1 VVSVVL
7 SIVILICDRCRSHR
21 IFPIHVYP
29 KVYPADFEMTDDGLP
44 LAALGDILSSGH
56 SKLELS
62 SPKATSYL
70 AQLTT
75 LQLDSI
81 LAEPDNLSSTSS
93 QLTNA
98 LTNLCTSSYPTFLS
112 LHSTTTGLTSTLST
126 FSNTLDTLLEDIPA
140 LESAASTFSSEITSI
155 QSSRRRAALVLE
167 HSSKLQ
173 DILELP
179 VLADACVRG
188 GHFQEALDLTAHAAR
203 LAACFPHVQAVQDV
217 HAEANGAI
225 RTLLGQLL
233 ATLRAPGKLPSL
245 FRAVSFLRRMRVFP
259 ERELALAFLTG
270 RLEALNVALT
280 SAEGEKR
287 GLDAPDAWVRYMKK
301 YIDTWREGVHDLLT
315 QYVAIFLE
323 RPPADLPPE
332 DLHTL
337 RSLLPVCTA
346 QLLSRLLDALRS
358 ALPRF
363 PDAPALTALLSQL
376 TYCATSFARLGFD
389 FRTLLPPLFEDAV
402 RARVSGEFSRAVE
415 EFARTPE
422 TGWAA
427 VGAPRAD
434 TRGAAGT
441 TASVLHMPPQALAVY
456 PPIAILANA
465 LLAALNGLRLL
476 APTAL
481 LGDLANALDASLAK
495 AFGTLLEAPRVEARD
510 AATAFLR
517 LLVPFVRKGLI
528 EGVYGSSVGD
538 VPPSEELQ
546 EMVEKMTVWVNEAE
560 R

>member
-1 VVSVVL
+1 
-7 SIVILICDRCRSHR
+7 
-21 IFPIHVYP
+21 
-29 KVYPADFEMTDDGLP
+29 MTDAGLP

-56 SKLELS
+56 SKLDLS

-75 LQLDSI
+75 LQLDTI

-140 LESAASTFSSEITSI
+140 LESAASTFSSEISSI

-203 LAACFPHVQAVQDV
+203 LAARFPHVQAVQDV

-323 RPPADLPPE
+323 RPPADLPSE

-337 RSLLPVCTA
+337 RSLLPACTT
-346 QLLSRLLDALRS
+346 QLLSRLLDALRT

-363 PDAPALTALLSQL
+363 PDAPSLTALLSQL

-389 FRTLLPPLFEDAV
+389 FRTLLPSLFEDAV
-402 RARVSGEFSRAVE
+402 RARVSSEFSRAVE

-441 TASVLHMPPQALAVY
+441 TAGVLHMPPQALVVY
-456 PPIAILANA
+456 PPIATLTNA

-476 APTAL
+476 APVAL
-481 LGDLANALDASLAK
+481 LGDLADALDASLAR
-495 AFGTLLEAPRVEARD
+495 AFGTLLDAPWVDARD

-538 VPPSEELQ
+538 VPPSEALQ
-546 EMVEKMTVWVNEAE
+546 EMVEKVTVWVNEAE
-560 R
+560 GKEAASSPLSSTLEA

>member
-1 VVSVVL
+1 
-7 SIVILICDRCRSHR
+7 
-21 IFPIHVYP
+21 
-29 KVYPADFEMTDDGLP
+29 MTDAGLP

-75 LQLDSI
+75 LPLDSI

-126 FSNTLDTLLEDIPA
+126 FSDTLDTLLEDIPA
-140 LESAASTFSSEITSI
+140 LESAANTFSSEISLHPILPLLTS
-155 QSSRRRAALVLE
+155 QRTPR
-167 HSSKLQ
+167 
-173 DILELP
+173 
-179 VLADACVRG
+179 
-188 GHFQEALDLTAHAAR
+188 DLAAR
-203 LAACFPHVQAVQDV
+203 FPHVQAVQDV

-270 RLEALNVALT
+270 RLEALNVALI

-323 RPPADLPPE
+323 RPPADLPPK

-337 RSLLPVCTA
+337 RSLLPACTTS
-346 QLLSRLLDALRS
+346 LLSRLLDALRS

-441 TASVLHMPPQALAVY
+441 TAGVLHMPPQALAVY

-476 APTAL
+476 APVAL

-495 AFGTLLEAPRVEARD
+495 AFGTLLEAPRVEARE

-538 VPPSEELQ
+538 NTALEGGGRRSTRN
-546 EMVEKMTVWVNEAE
+546 MTRFEFKFTPLTWHVLRFFES
-560 R
+560 

>member
-1 VVSVVL
+1 M
-7 SIVILICDRCRSHR
+7 
-21 IFPIHVYP
+21 
-29 KVYPADFEMTDDGLP
+29 KVYTAHFEMTDAAGSP
-44 LAALGDILSSGH
+44 LTALGDILSSGH
-56 SKLELS
+56 SKLELP

-75 LQLDSI
+75 LPLDSI
-81 LAEPDNLSSTSS
+81 LSEPDNLSSTSS

-112 LHSTTTGLTSTLST
+112 LHSTTTGLASTLST
-126 FSNTLDTLLEDIPA
+126 FSNTLDTLLQDIPA

-203 LAACFPHVQAVQDV
+203 LAARFPHVQAVQDV

-225 RTLLGQLL
+225 RSLLGHLL

-259 ERELALAFLTG
+259 ELELALAFLTG

-332 DLHTL
+332 DLHAL
-337 RSLLPVCTA
+337 RSLLPACTT

-434 TRGAAGT
+434 TRGEGGT

-476 APTAL
+476 APVAL
-481 LGDLANALDASLAK
+481 LGDLANALDNSLAK
-495 AFGTLLEAPRVEARD
+495 ALGTLLEAPRVEARD
-510 AATAFLR
+510 AAAAFLR

-538 VPPSEELQ
+538 VPPGGEFQ
-546 EMVEKMTVWVNEAE
+546 EMLEKMTVWVNEAE
-560 R
+560 RKEAALSPLPSTLEQ

>member
-1 VVSVVL
+1 
-7 SIVILICDRCRSHR
+7 
-21 IFPIHVYP
+21 
-29 KVYPADFEMTDDGLP
+29 MTDAYTPQRNRGLP
-44 LAALGDILSSGH
+44 LAALGDILSQGRP
-56 SKLELS
+56 KLDLS
-62 SPKATSYL
+62 SPKASTYL

-75 LQLDSI
+75 FPLDNI

-112 LHSTTTGLTSTLST
+112 LHHTTTGLTSTLS
-126 FSNTLDTLLEDIPA
+126 SLSDTLDTLLEDIPA
-140 LESAASTFSSEITSI
+140 LESAAHSFSSEITSI

-173 DILELP
+173 DVLELP

-188 GHFQEALDLTAHAAR
+188 GHFQEALDLATHAAR
-203 LAACFPHVQAVQDV
+203 LAARFPHVQAVQDV
-217 HAEANGAI
+217 HAEANAAI

-233 ATLRAPGKLPSL
+233 ATLRSPGKLPTL

-270 RLEALNVALT
+270 RLEALNVALA

-315 QYVAIFLE
+315 QYAAIFLE

-332 DLHTL
+332 DLQTL
-337 RSLLPVCTA
+337 RSLLPTCTA
-346 QLLSRLLDALRS
+346 QLFSRLIDALRV
-358 ALPRF
+358 ALPRL
-363 PDAPALTALLSQL
+363 PDAPALTALLTQL

-389 FRTLLPPLFEDAV
+389 FRALLPPLFEDAV
-402 RARVSGEFSRAVE
+402 RTRVSGEFSKAAE

-422 TGWAA
+422 TGWTA
-427 VGAPRAD
+427 VGAPRRD
-434 TRGAAGT
+434 SRGGT
-441 TASVLHMPPQALAVY
+441 GKTGGVIHMPPQALVVY
-456 PPIAILANA
+456 PPVAVLANA

-476 APTAL
+476 APVAL
-481 LGDLANALDASLAK
+481 LVDLASALDASLAK
-495 AFGTLLEAPRVEARD
+495 AARTLLEAPREEARGV
-510 AATAFLR
+510 AKAFLR
-517 LLVPFVRKGLI
+517 LLVPFVRRGLI
-528 EGVYGSSVGD
+528 EGVYGCDIDD
-538 VPPSEELQ
+538 VPPSEVLK
-546 EMVEKMTVWVNEAE
+546 EMLEKIGSWVDDEAKAKGSTSPLPSTLE
-560 R
+560 H

>member
-1 VVSVVL
+1 M
-7 SIVILICDRCRSHR
+7 
-21 IFPIHVYP
+21 
-29 KVYPADFEMTDDGLP
+29 MTDAGLP

-56 SKLELS
+56 SKLEFS

-75 LQLDSI
+75 LPLDSI

-126 FSNTLDTLLEDIPA
+126 FSNTLDTLLDDIPA

-203 LAACFPHVQAVQDV
+203 LAARFPHVQAVQDV

-287 GLDAPDAWVRYMKK
+287 GLDAPDAWARYMKK
-301 YIDTWREGVHDLLT
+301 YIDIWREGVHDLLT

-332 DLHTL
+332 DLYTL
-337 RSLLPVCTA
+337 RSLLPACTT

-402 RARVSGEFSRAVE
+402 RARVSSEFSKAVE
-415 EFARTPE
+415 VFARTPE

-434 TRGAAGT
+434 TRGAPGSTAG
-441 TASVLHMPPQALAVY
+441 VLHMPPQALVVY

-546 EMVEKMTVWVNEAE
+546 EKVEKMTVWVDEAE
-560 R
+560 SKEAASSPVPSALEQ

>member
-1 VVSVVL
+1 
-7 SIVILICDRCRSHR
+7 
-21 IFPIHVYP
+21 
-29 KVYPADFEMTDDGLP
+29 MTDAGLP
-44 LAALGDILSSGH
+44 LAALGDILSPGD

-75 LQLDSI
+75 LSLDSI

-112 LHSTTTGLTSTLST
+112 LHSTTTGLTSTLSS
-126 FSNTLDTLLEDIPA
+126 FSDTLDSLLEDIPA
-140 LESAASTFSSEITSI
+140 LESAASSFSSEITSI

-203 LAACFPHVQAVQDV
+203 LAARFPHVQAVQDV

-225 RTLLGQLL
+225 RALLGQLL

-245 FRAVSFLRRMRVFP
+245 FRAVSFLRRIRVFP

-323 RPPADLPPE
+323 RPPADISPE

-337 RSLLPVCTA
+337 RSLLPACTA
-346 QLLSRLLDALRS
+346 QLLSRLLDALRL

-402 RARVSGEFSRAVE
+402 RARVSGEFSRAAE

-427 VGAPRAD
+427 VGAPR
-434 TRGAAGT
+434 GGAGT
-441 TASVLHMPPQALAVY
+441 TAGVLHMPPQALVVY
-456 PPIAILANA
+456 PSIAVLANA
-465 LLAALNGLRLL
+465 LLAALNRLRLL
-476 APTAL
+476 APAAL
-481 LGDLANALDASLAK
+481 LGELANALDASLVK
-495 AFGTLLEAPRVEARD
+495 AFGTLLEAPRSEARG
-510 AATAFLR
+510 AATAFLQ

-528 EGVYGSSVGD
+528 EGVYGSSAGE
-538 VPPSEELQ
+538 VPPSEALQ
-546 EMVEKMTVWVNEAE
+546 EMIEKMGVWVSEAE
-560 R
+560 PQEAASSPLPPT

>member
-1 VVSVVL
+1 
-7 SIVILICDRCRSHR
+7 
-21 IFPIHVYP
+21 
-29 KVYPADFEMTDDGLP
+29 
-44 LAALGDILSSGH
+44 
-56 SKLELS
+56 LS
-62 SPKATSYL
+62 SPRTASYL

-75 LQLDSI
+75 LSLDSI

-112 LHSTTTGLTSTLST
+112 LHSTTTGLTSTLSS

-140 LESAASTFSSEITSI
+140 LESAASSFSSEITSI

-167 HSSKLQ
+167 HSAKLQ
-173 DILELP
+173 EILELP
-179 VLADACVRG
+179 LLADACVRG
-188 GHFQEALDLTAHAAR
+188 GHFQEAVDLTAHAAR
-203 LAACFPHVQAVQDV
+203 LAARFPHVQAVQDV

-225 RTLLGQLL
+225 RALLGQLL
-233 ATLRAPGKLPSL
+233 ATLRAPAKLPSL
-245 FRAVSFLRRMRVFP
+245 FRAVSFLRRIRVFP

-270 RLEALNVALT
+270 RLEALNVALA

-323 RPPADLPPE
+323 RPPADLSPE

-337 RSLLPVCTA
+337 HSLLPACTT

-402 RARVSGEFSRAVE
+402 RTRVSGEFSRAVE

-427 VGAPRAD
+427 VGAPRGD
-434 TRGAAGT
+434 PRGGAGT
-441 TASVLHMPPQALAVY
+441 TTGVLHMPPQALVVY
-456 PPIAILANA
+456 PPVAVLTNG

-476 APTAL
+476 APAAL
-481 LGDLANALDASLAK
+481 LGDLANVLDASLAK
-495 AFGTLLEAPRVEARD
+495 ASGTLLEAPRVDARG

-538 VPPSEELQ
+538 VPPSEALQ
-546 EMVEKMTVWVNEAE
+546 EMMEKMSVWISEAE
-560 R
+560 TKEAVSCPSSSTLEQ

>member
-1 VVSVVL
+1 
-7 SIVILICDRCRSHR
+7 
-21 IFPIHVYP
+21 
-29 KVYPADFEMTDDGLP
+29 MTDAGLP

-70 AQLTT
+70 SQLTT
-75 LQLDSI
+75 LPLDSI

-126 FSNTLDTLLEDIPA
+126 FSDTLDTLLQDIPA
-140 LESAASTFSSEITSI
+140 LESAAGTFSSEITSI

-203 LAACFPHVQAVQDV
+203 LAARFPYVQAVQDV

-287 GLDAPDAWVRYMKK
+287 GLDAPDAWVRYMKR

-337 RSLLPVCTA
+337 RSLLPACTT
-346 QLLSRLLDALRS
+346 QLLSRLLDALRL

-363 PDAPALTALLSQL
+363 PDAPALTGLLSQL

-402 RARVSGEFSRAVE
+402 RARVSSEFSRAVD

-434 TRGAAGT
+434 TRGAAAT
-441 TASVLHMPPQALAVY
+441 TAGVLHMPPQALVVY
-456 PPIAILANA
+456 PPIALLANA

-476 APTAL
+476 APVAL

-528 EGVYGSSVGD
+528 EGVYGSSVVD

-560 R
+560 SKEVALPSTLEQ

>member
-1 VVSVVL
+1 
-7 SIVILICDRCRSHR
+7 
-21 IFPIHVYP
+21 
-29 KVYPADFEMTDDGLP
+29 MTDATTPQLERGLP
-44 LAALGDILSSGH
+44 LAALGDILSRGN

-62 SPKATSYL
+62 SPKAATYL

-75 LQLDSI
+75 LPLGTI
-81 LAEPDNLSSTSS
+81 LSEPDNLSSTSS

-112 LHSTTTGLTSTLST
+112 LHRTTTGLTSTLSS
-126 FSNTLDTLLEDIPA
+126 FSDTLDTLLEDIPA
-140 LESAASTFSSEITSI
+140 LESATHSFSSEITSI

-188 GHFQEALDLTAHAAR
+188 GHFQEALDLATHAAR
-203 LAACFPHVQAVQDV
+203 LAARFPHVQAVQDI
-217 HAEANGAI
+217 HAEANAAI
-225 RTLLGQLL
+225 RALLGQLL
-233 ATLRAPGKLPSL
+233 ATLRAPGKLPTL
-245 FRAVSFLRRMRVFP
+245 FRAVSFLRRMRVLP

-315 QYVAIFLE
+315 QYAAIFLE
-323 RPPADLPPE
+323 RPPPDLPPE

-337 RSLLPVCTA
+337 RSLLPACTA
-346 QLLSRLLDALRS
+346 QLLARLLDALRS
-358 ALPRF
+358 ALPRL
-363 PDAPALTALLSQL
+363 PDAPALTALLTQL

-402 RARVSGEFSRAVE
+402 RARVSGEFSKAAD

-422 TGWAA
+422 AAGRMA
-427 VGAPRAD
+427 VGAPRRD
-434 TRGAAGT
+434 SRGGVGT
-441 TASVLHMPPQALAVY
+441 TAGVLHMPPQALVVY
-456 PPIAILANA
+456 PPVAVLANA

-476 APTAL
+476 APVAL
-481 LGDLANALDASLAK
+481 LGDLANALDASLARAAGALLGAPREEAREAAK
-495 AFGTLLEAPRVEARD
+495 AFV
-510 AATAFLR
+510 R
-517 LLVPFVRKGLI
+517 LLVPFVRRGLI
-528 EGVYGSSVGD
+528 EGVYGSDLGN
-538 VPPSEELQ
+538 VPPNDALR
-546 EMVEKMTVWVNEAE
+546 EMMEKMGSWVDEGEAKE
-560 R
+560 PAVSSLPSIVEH

>member
-1 VVSVVL
+1 
-7 SIVILICDRCRSHR
+7 
-21 IFPIHVYP
+21 
-29 KVYPADFEMTDDGLP
+29 MTDAAGSP

-56 SKLELS
+56 SKLELP
-62 SPKATSYL
+62 SPKATCYL

-75 LQLDSI
+75 LSLDSI
-81 LAEPDNLSSTSS
+81 LSEPDNLSSTSS

-126 FSNTLDTLLEDIPA
+126 FSNTLDTLLQDIPA
-140 LESAASTFSSEITSI
+140 LESAASTFSSEIASI

-203 LAACFPHVQAVQDV
+203 LAARFPHVQAVQDV

-225 RTLLGQLL
+225 RTFLGHLL

-270 RLEALNVALT
+270 RLEALNIALT

-287 GLDAPDAWVRYMKK
+287 GSDAPDAWVRYMKK

-337 RSLLPVCTA
+337 RSLLPACTT

-402 RARVSGEFSRAVE
+402 RSRVSGEFSRAVE

-456 PPIAILANA
+456 PPIAMLANA

-476 APTAL
+476 APVAL

-495 AFGTLLEAPRVEARD
+495 ALGTLLEAPRVEARD

-546 EMVEKMTVWVNEAE
+546 EIVEKMTVWVNEAE
-560 R
+560 SKEAALSPLPSTLEQ

>member
-1 VVSVVL
+1 
-7 SIVILICDRCRSHR
+7 
-21 IFPIHVYP
+21 
-29 KVYPADFEMTDDGLP
+29 MTDAGLP
-44 LAALGDILSSGH
+44 LAALGDILPSGH
-56 SKLELS
+56 AKLLS

-70 AQLTT
+70 AQVTT
-75 LQLDSI
+75 LPLDSI

-112 LHSTTTGLTSTLST
+112 LHSTTTGLTSTLSS

-140 LESAASTFSSEITSI
+140 LESAANSFTS
-155 QSSRRRAALVLE
+155 RPR

-203 LAACFPHVQAVQDV
+203 LATRFPQVQVVQDV

-225 RTLLGQLL
+225 RALLGQLL
-233 ATLRAPGKLPSL
+233 ATLRAPAKLPSL
-245 FRAVSFLRRMRVFP
+245 FRAVSFLRRIRVFP

-301 YIDTWREGVHDLLT
+301 YIDT
-315 QYVAIFLE
+315 
-323 RPPADLPPE
+323 
-332 DLHTL
+332 LHTL
-337 RSLLPVCTA
+337 RSLLPACTT
-346 QLLSRLLDALRS
+346 QLLSRLLDALRL

-415 EFARTPE
+415 EFART
-422 TGWAA
+422 TSG
-427 VGAPRAD
+427 
-434 TRGAAGT
+434 
-441 TASVLHMPPQALAVY
+441 VLHMPPQALVVY
-456 PPIAILANA
+456 PPIAMLANA

-476 APTAL
+476 APVAL
-481 LGDLANALDASLAK
+481 LSDLAK
-495 AFGTLLEAPRVEARD
+495 ALDVSLSKAFDTLLEAPRDEARG

-528 EGVYGSSVGD
+528 EGVYGSSVVN
-538 VPPSEELQ
+538 VPPSEALQ
-546 EMVEKMTVWVNEAE
+546 EMIEKMRVWVSEAE
-560 R
+560 TKEAA